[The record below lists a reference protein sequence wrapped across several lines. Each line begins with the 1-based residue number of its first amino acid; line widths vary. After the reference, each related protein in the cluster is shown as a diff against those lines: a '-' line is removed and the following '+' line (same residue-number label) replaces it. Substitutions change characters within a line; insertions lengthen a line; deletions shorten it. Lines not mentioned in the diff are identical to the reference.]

1 MGMVTSMKSR
11 VARFVRDESGEVTIE
26 WVAITAAIV
35 ALSTA
40 LLMQIGDGTRQ
51 LSDNVGTEMTER
63 DVTTTY

>member
-1 MGMVTSMKSR
+1 MG
-11 VARFVRDESGEVTIE
+11 RDHGGNRCPVH
-26 WVAITAAIV
+26 
-35 ALSTA
+35 A

>member
-1 MGMVTSMKSR
+1 MGMVTSIKTR